1 MATTIRH
8 PSHKSKEHFKVCF
21 CFRRMFRLKVAEPP
35 DEIKTVFE
43 NYSHNGVMSM
53 DDMCNFLVEFQGEE
67 EEGISTRAQTI
78 FDSLKHHNIFQ
89 RRGFHVDAFFRYLLS
104 DLNGP
109 LTEVHHDMN
118 APLAHYFLY
127 TGHNSYLTGNQV
139 SSASSTSA
147 IIKAL
152 RKGVRVI
159 ELDLWPNSRGD
170 DVLVHHGGTLTS
182 SLKLR
187 ACLIAIKDN
196 AFFASPYP
204 VVITFEDHITPSL
217 QAKVAKM
224 LIDIFGEMLFCPEN
238 PHQMREFPSP
248 EGLKNKILISTKP
261 PESSGNQDQKTQE
274 EAPERLEEY
283 HDRSRVNYKIFCVVL
298 LSQDDSDD
306 SDDTPEYRDLI
317 SIRAGKPKG
326 KLKNCLVDHNQV
338 RRLSLSEQE
347 LEDISKN
354 HGPDIVRF
362 TQRNLLRIYPKGTRF
377 DSSNYDS
384 MIGWM
389 HGAQMVAFNM
399 QGGGHYLRYME
410 GMFRANGGCGY
421 IKKPDILLNDN
432 NIFDPRAFR
441 QVQKTLQVLVYM
453 GDGWRSDF
461 GPTHF
466 DFYSPPDFR
475 VEVGIHGVQADKA
488 MKYTSTVEDDW
499 VPVWNQEL
507 SFRLTVPE
515 LALLYIKVVERDFSG
530 THDFGGQTCLPVS
543 QLREGIRVVRL
554 RNRKGE
560 LYNSVKLLIQF
571 HFHHHTL

>member
-1 MATTIRH
+1 MATTTRH
-8 PSHKSKEHFKVCF
+8 PSHRTSKQHFKVCF
-21 CFRRMFRLKVAEPP
+21 CFRRMFRLKVVEPP
-35 DEIKTVFE
+35 DEINTVFE
-43 NYSHNGVMSM
+43 EYSHDGIMSM
-53 DDMCNFLVEFQGEE
+53 DDMCNFLVEFQGENE
-67 EEGISTRAQTI
+67 AVTTHAQAI
-78 FDSLKHHNIFQ
+78 FDSLKHLNIFQ
-89 RRGFHVDAFFRYLLS
+89 RRGFHIDAFFRYLLS

-109 LTEVHHDMN
+109 LAEVHHDMN

-127 TGHNSYLTGNQV
+127 TGHNSYLTGNQL

-152 RKGVRVI
+152 KKGVRVI

-182 SLKLR
+182 SVKLR
-187 ACLIAIKDN
+187 ACLLAIKDY

-217 QAKVAKM
+217 QGKVAKM
-224 LIDIFGEMLFCPEN
+224 LVDTFGDMLFYPEN

-248 EGLKNKILISTKP
+248 ERLKKKILISTKP
-261 PESSGNQDQKTQE
+261 PESYESQDQRILE
-274 EAPERLEEY
+274 EAPHRLEEY
-283 HDRSRVNYKIFCVVL
+283 RDKSRPNYK
-298 LSQDDSDD
+298 DDEDEDD
-306 SDDTPEYRDLI
+306 DEDDTPEYRDLI

-326 KLKNCLVDHNQV
+326 KLKNCLINHNQV

-347 LEDISKN
+347 LEDIAKN
-354 HGPDIVRF
+354 HGTDIVRF
-362 TQRNLLRIYPKGTRF
+362 TQRNLLRIYPKGTRL
-377 DSSNYDS
+377 DSSNYDP

-399 QGGGHYLRYME
+399 QGGRHYLRYME

-421 IKKPDILLNDN
+421 VKKPNILLNVND
-432 NIFDPRAFR
+432 IFDPKAFR
-441 QVQKTLQVLVYM
+441 PVQTTLQVLVYM

-461 GPTHF
+461 SPTHF

-475 VEVGIHGVQADKA
+475 VQIGIHGVPADRD
-488 MKYTSTVEDDW
+488 MKYTRTIEDDW
-499 VPVWNQEL
+499 VPVWNEEFSFPL
-507 SFRLTVPE
+507 STPE

-530 THDFGGQTCLPVS
+530 SGDFGGQTCLPVS
-543 QLREGIRVVRL
+543 QLRQGIRAVRL

-560 LYNSVKLLIQF
+560 LYKSVRLLIQF
-571 HFHHHTL
+571 HFLTNTL

>member
-1 MATTIRH
+1 MATPIRH

-35 DEIKTVFE
+35 DEIKTIFE
-43 NYSHNGVMSM
+43 EYSHNGVMSM
-53 DDMCNFLVEFQGEE
+53 DNMCNFLVEYQGEE
-67 EEGISTRAQTI
+67 EEGITTRAQTI
-78 FDSLKHHNIFQ
+78 FDSLKHHHNIFQ

-109 LTEVHHDMN
+109 LTQVQHDMN

-152 RKGVRVI
+152 KKGVRVI

-182 SLKLR
+182 SVKLR
-187 ACLIAIKDN
+187 PCLIAIKDN
-196 AFFASPYP
+196 AFSASSYP
-204 VVITFEDHITPSL
+204 VVITFEDHITPHL
-217 QAKVAKM
+217 QDKVAKM

-248 EGLKNKILISTKP
+248 EELKNKILISTKP
-261 PESSGNQDQKTQE
+261 PESPENKDQKTLE
-274 EAPERLEEY
+274 ETPQRLEED
-283 HDRSRVNYKIFCVVL
+283 HDKSRVNYK
-298 LSQDDSDD
+298 DDSDD
-306 SDDTPEYRDLI
+306 SDGLDDTPKYGNLI

-326 KLKNCLVDHNQV
+326 KLKKCLVDHNQV

-347 LEDISKN
+347 LEDFSKK
-354 HGPDIVRF
+354 HGTDIVRF
-362 TQRNLLRIYPKGTRF
+362 TQRNLLRIYPKGTRV
-377 DSSNYDS
+377 DSSNYDP
-384 MIGWM
+384 MLGWM

-399 QGGGHYLRYME
+399 QGGRHYLRYME

-421 IKKPDILLNDN
+421 VKKPDILLNQND
-432 NIFDPRAFR
+432 IFDPKASR
-441 QVQKTLQVLVYM
+441 QVQTTLQVLVYM

-475 VEVGIHGVQADKA
+475 VQIGIHGVEADKD
-488 MKYTSTVEDDW
+488 MKYTSTIEDDW
-499 VPVWNQEL
+499 VPVWNQQF

-530 THDFGGQTCLPVS
+530 KHDFGGQTCLPVS
-543 QLREGIRVVRL
+543 QLRQGIRAVRL

-560 LYNSVKLLIQF
+560 LYNSVKLLLHFQ
-571 HFHHHTL
+571 FHHHTL